1 MLNTSN
7 TLERS
12 ENSPMHTSQPLVS
25 IIVPCYNQARYL
37 PDALAS
43 VASQTYPHWEC
54 IIVND
59 GSLDHTSEVARQWL
73 EKDDRF
79 KYVEKQNGGLSSAR
93 NAGLKLAKGEYIQLL
108 DADDL
113 LEADKIKVQ
122 ITRSVEDR
130 GGVDVWVSGYR
141 YFQDTDESRQLL
153 IFGPLDILPEV
164 AMDRGDKKDVV
175 KLFARRNP
183 MVVSAPLYHKS
194 VFHKIGQFDEELG
207 ANEDWDFHF
216 RCAVGGIVFQHCGYA
231 PHSKTLI
238 RIHAGSMVANRR
250 NMIKNLMKLQQ
261 KHRHNAEFA
270 LANGLV
276 VKDFR
281 QAAYRF
287 LKMLVPPV
295 FIWLL
300 KKILWWL

>member
-1 MLNTSN
+1 
-7 TLERS
+7 
-12 ENSPMHTSQPLVS
+12 MHTSQPLVS

-93 NAGLKLAKGEYIQLL
+93 NAGLKVAKGEYIQLL

-122 ITRSVEDR
+122 IIRSVEDR

-141 YFQDTDESRQLL
+141 YF
-153 IFGPLDILPEV
+153 
-164 AMDRGDKKDVV
+164 
-175 KLFARRNP
+175 
-183 MVVSAPLYHKS
+183 
-194 VFHKIGQFDEELG
+194 
-207 ANEDWDFHF
+207 
-216 RCAVGGIVFQHCGYA
+216 
-231 PHSKTLI
+231 
-238 RIHAGSMVANRR
+238 
-250 NMIKNLMKLQQ
+250 
-261 KHRHNAEFA
+261 
-270 LANGLV
+270 
-276 VKDFR
+276 
-281 QAAYRF
+281 
-287 LKMLVPPV
+287 
-295 FIWLL
+295 
-300 KKILWWL
+300 